1 MSNRPDLD
9 EAIDILLAGGWNIT
23 GGIYAPKDKEIDNDK
38 EELRQKL
45 ASIEHERWADW
56 QKWCHKVLREQVPYS
71 PELELVLTR
80 WDKQIE
86 TPYSGLSDKEK
97 ASDMEQVD
105 RYWHL
110 IDQYTQSKL
119 KLLDEVREQ
128 VIGEDEDTRK
138 WEDPIDRQVA
148 SECNQLRAEQRA
160 RLTKLEA
167 EL

>member
-1 MSNRPDLD
+1 MPSSQPENQL
-9 EAIDILLAGGWNIT
+9 
-23 GGIYAPKDKEIDNDK
+23 DNDK

-119 KLLDEVREQ
+119 KAFAGDAEALLEY
-128 VIGEDEDTRK
+128 EDVER
-138 WEDPIDRQVA
+138 WSDPVDRQVA
-148 SECNQLRAEQRA
+148 EECNQLKSNILKALKAIKEKYQ
-160 RLTKLEA
+160 L
-167 EL
+167 